1 MCVGFP
7 GGKRVI
13 SSVHREGRQGGGTM
27 SDPIVY
33 IDRSDIRE
41 GKLEEVRAGLVD
53 LVDFVEASE
62 PLLISYGFY
71 INDQGTG
78 MTLVAIH
85 PDSASLELH
94 MDVGGQIFRKFA
106 DLINL
111 RTIEIYGR
119 PSDKAL
125 EQLQQK
131 AEFLG
136 DNASVVVLEQHAGFI
151 RLGSATT

>member
-1 MCVGFP
+1 
-7 GGKRVI
+7 
-13 SSVHREGRQGGGTM
+13 M